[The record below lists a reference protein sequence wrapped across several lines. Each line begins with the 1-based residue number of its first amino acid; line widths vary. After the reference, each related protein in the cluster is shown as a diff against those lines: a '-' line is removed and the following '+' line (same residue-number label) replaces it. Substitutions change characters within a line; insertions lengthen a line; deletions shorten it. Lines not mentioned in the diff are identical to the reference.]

1 MKSIISKLLS
11 SIFIFSSF
19 SAMAQQNV
27 KATSPKP
34 ATIEQN
40 RVIVEQT
47 MAQSKQALASARDAA
62 KVQLEANRGQLNALA
77 SNLRSIE
84 GFEYNYAEK
93 QIDPKDLK
101 SKEISTEV
109 AASKAQ
115 DIYIENNNRTIEIKT
130 WEQPKVKIV
139 TTIFYEGEGT
149 KVSDEEWFEKLNIS
163 LRSAA
168 SSIKIK
174 SGTVGGGSYTI
185 NGSAFAWSSG
195 AGNNTAV
202 FNADGKNIG
211 TQSKLKR
218 QVTIYVPKD
227 NKVDLETKYAE
238 VLISGN
244 LNKFN
249 VDITNGGLEMQDVSN
264 LNLRSKYAN
273 VSTGNIKNG
282 EVELINGRLIMKDA
296 DELDLDTKY
305 ATVEAGTVKKINI
318 RSIND
323 EYELEEV
330 GSLQGRKNYGNLRIT
345 KLNTAFDL
353 EGTNADVKV
362 RNIAASL
369 ESIKINNKY
378 ADIRLPMRNV
388 KSYAVSYIG
397 AYSTVYAGFEKK
409 PMEEKEIASKTSTV
423 KETTLAAVAR
433 PSSNRYNSFAGGDGD
448 ADSHFTATV
457 GDGKGAKLDLKCQNC
472 TVDFK

>member
-1 MKSIISKLLS
+1 MKTIISQLLTG
-11 SIFIFSSF
+11 IFVVASF
-19 SAMAQQNV
+19 STMAQQDV
-27 KATSPKP
+27 KGSSPKP
-34 ATIEQN
+34 AAKEQN
-40 RVIVEQT
+40 KLLTEQS
-47 MAQSKQALASARDAA
+47 MAQSKQELQSAQDEARA
-62 KVQLEANRGQLNALA
+62 QLQANRGQLNALS
-77 SNLRSIE
+77 SNLRSLE
-84 GFEYNYAEK
+84 GLAYTYSEK

-109 AASKAQ
+109 NATKAQ

-139 TTIFYEGEGT
+139 TTIYYEGEGT
-149 KVSDEEWFEKLNIS
+149 KVTDEEWFEKLNIS

-174 SGTVGGGSYTI
+174 SGSVGGGSYTI
-185 NGSAFAWSSG
+185 NGSAFSWSSG

-227 NKVDLETKYAE
+227 NKIDLETKYAE

-244 LNKFN
+244 LNKLN
-249 VDITNGGLEMQDVSN
+249 VDITNGGLELQDVSN
-264 LNLRSKYAN
+264 LTLRSKYAN
-273 VSTGNIKNG
+273 VSTGNLKNA

-305 ATVEAGTVKKINI
+305 ATVEAGTVKKISI

-345 KLNTAFDL
+345 KLNSSFDL
-353 EGTNADVKV
+353 DGTNADVKI

-388 KSYAVSYIG
+388 KNYSVAYLG

-409 PMEEKEIASKTSTV
+409 PMDEKEIASKTSTT
-423 KETTLAAVAR
+423 KELAAVAGTR
-433 PSSNRYNSFAGGDGD
+433 PSASRYNSFAGGDGD

>member
-1 MKSIISKLLS
+1 MKPIISKLLTSIFLVTSLS
-11 SIFIFSSF
+11 SI
-19 SAMAQQNV
+19 AQQDV
-27 KATSPKP
+27 KVSVTKP
-34 ATIEQN
+34 ATAPVEQS
-40 RVIVEQT
+40 RVIAEQD
-47 MAQSKQALASARDAA
+47 MAQSRQKMEVARG
-62 KVQLEANRGQLNALA
+62 QLEANRRQLNAIGTT
-77 SNLRSIE
+77 LRPVE
-84 GFEYNYAEK
+84 GFYYPGADK

-101 SKEISTEV
+101 SKEITTEV
-109 AASKAQ
+109 AASKVQ
-115 DIYIENNNRTIEIKT
+115 DIYIENNSRNIEIKT

-139 TTIFYEGEGT
+139 TTIYYEGEGT

-174 SGTVGGGSYTI
+174 SGTVGSGSYSIAGGS
-185 NGSAFAWSSG
+185 FAWSS
-195 AGNNTAV
+195 GNNTAV

-211 TQSKLKR
+211 SQSKLKR

-244 LNKFN
+244 LNKLN
-249 VDITNGGLEMQDVSN
+249 ADITNGGLEMQDVAN
-264 LNLRSKYAN
+264 LTLRSKYAN
-273 VSTGNIKNG
+273 ISTGNIKYG

-296 DELDLDTKY
+296 NELDLDTKY
-305 ATVEAGTVKKINI
+305 ATIEAGMVKKITL
-318 RSIND
+318 RSTND
-323 EYELEEV
+323 EYEIEEV

-345 KLNTAFDL
+345 KLLNSFELD
-353 EGTNADVKV
+353 GTNADIKV
-362 RNIAASL
+362 RNITASL

-378 ADIRLPMRNV
+378 ADIRLPMREV
-388 KSYAVSYIG
+388 KNYSVTYLG

-409 PMEEKEIASKTSTV
+409 PVLIEKEPLTKSGNAKEDGLAENLRSINRSLARST
-423 KETTLAAVAR
+423 
-433 PSSNRYNSFAGGDGD
+433 GDGD
-448 ADSHFTATV
+448 SDGHFTATV

>member
-1 MKSIISKLLS
+1 MKPIISKFFT
-11 SIFIFSSF
+11 SIFLVSSF
-19 SAMAQQNV
+19 SAFAQQEV
-27 KATSPKP
+27 KVTAPKP
-34 ATIEQN
+34 ATATIEQN
-40 RVIVEQT
+40 RVIAEQN
-47 MAQSKQALASARDAA
+47 MAQSKQRLESARD
-62 KVQLEANRGQLNALA
+62 QLQATRGQLKAL
-77 SNLRSIE
+77 SSTQSPVE
-84 GFEYNYAEK
+84 GFYYPGADK

-109 AASKAQ
+109 AASKVQ

-130 WEQPKVKIV
+130 WEQAKVKIV

-185 NGSAFAWSSG
+185 NGNAFAWSSG
-195 AGNNTAV
+195 GGNNTAV

-244 LNKFN
+244 LNKLN
-249 VDITNGGLEMQDVSN
+249 ADITNGGLEMQDVSN
-264 LNLRSKYAN
+264 LTLRSKYAN
-273 VSTGNIKNG
+273 VSTGNLKYA
-282 EVELINGRLIMKDA
+282 EVELINGRLMMKDA
-296 DELDLDTKY
+296 EDLDLDTKY

-323 EYELEEV
+323 EYELEDV
-330 GSLQGRKNYGNLRIT
+330 SSLQGRKNYGNLRIT
-345 KLNTAFDL
+345 KLNSSMDL

-388 KSYAVSYIG
+388 KSYSVSYLG

-409 PMEEKEIASKTSTV
+409 PVIVEKETLTKSGNAKEDGLAENLRSINRSLARST
-423 KETTLAAVAR
+423 
-433 PSSNRYNSFAGGDGD
+433 GDGD
-448 ADSHFTATV
+448 LDGHFTATV

>member
-1 MKSIISKLLS
+1 MKPIISKLLT
-11 SIFIFSSF
+11 SIFLVSSF
-19 SAMAQQNV
+19 SAFAQQDV
-27 KATSPKP
+27 KVTSPKP
-34 ATIEQN
+34 ATAITEEN
-40 RVIVEQT
+40 RVIAEKD
-47 MAQSKQALASARDAA
+47 MAKSRQKMEAAR
-62 KVQLEANRGQLNALA
+62 VQLGADRAQLNALGTT
-77 SNLRSIE
+77 LRPVE
-84 GFEYNYAEK
+84 GFYFPGADK

-109 AASKAQ
+109 AASKVQ

-139 TTIFYEGEGT
+139 TTIYYEGEGT

-185 NGSAFAWSSG
+185 AGGSYAWSSG
-195 AGNNTAV
+195 SGNNTAV

-211 TQSKLKR
+211 SQSKLKR

-244 LNKFN
+244 LNKLN
-249 VDITNGGLEMQDVSN
+249 VDITNGGLEMQDVAN
-264 LNLRSKYAN
+264 LTLRSKYAN
-273 VSTGNIKNG
+273 INTGNIKYG

-296 DELDLDTKY
+296 NELDLDTKY
-305 ATVEAGTVKKINI
+305 ATVEAAMVKKITL
-318 RSIND
+318 RSTND
-323 EYELEEV
+323 EYEIEEV

-345 KLNTAFDL
+345 KLHNSFELD
-353 EGTNADVKV
+353 GTNADVKV
-362 RNIAASL
+362 RNITASL

-378 ADIRLPMRNV
+378 ADIRLPMREV
-388 KSYAVSYIG
+388 KNYSVTYLG

-409 PMEEKEIASKTSTV
+409 PVIVEKEALTKSGNAKEDGLADNLRSINRSLARST
-423 KETTLAAVAR
+423 
-433 PSSNRYNSFAGGDGD
+433 GDGD
-448 ADSHFTATV
+448 SDGHFTATV

>member
-1 MKSIISKLLS
+1 MKPIISKLLTG
-11 SIFIFSSF
+11 IFFFSSF
-19 SAMAQQNV
+19 SAMAQEDV
-27 KATSPKP
+27 KVSAKKSAT

-40 RVIVEQT
+40 RVMAEQD
-47 MAQSKQALASARDAA
+47 MAQRKQL
-62 KVQLEANRGQLNALA
+62 LEATRGKLEATRGQLNALGTT
-77 SNLRSIE
+77 LRPVE
-84 GFEYNYAEK
+84 GFYYPGAEK

-109 AASKAQ
+109 SATKAQ
-115 DIYIENNNRTIEIKT
+115 DIYIENNNRAIEIKT

-139 TTIFYEGEGT
+139 TTIFYEGEGS
-149 KVSDEEWFEKLNIS
+149 KVTDEEWFEKLNIS

-185 NGSAFAWSSG
+185 NGNAYAWSSG
-195 AGNNTAV
+195 GGNNTAV
-202 FNADGKNIG
+202 FNADGQNIG

-244 LNKFN
+244 LNKLN
-249 VDITNGGLEMQDVSN
+249 ADITNGGLEIQDVAN
-264 LNLRSKYAN
+264 LTLRSKYAN
-273 VSTGNIKNG
+273 VTTGNIKNG

-296 DELDLDTKY
+296 DDLDLDTKY
-305 ATVEAGTVKKINI
+305 ATIEAGTIKKINI
-318 RSIND
+318 RSTND

-345 KLNTAFDL
+345 KLNTAFELD
-353 EGTNADVKV
+353 GTNADVKV

-388 KSYAVSYIG
+388 KSYAVTYLG

-409 PMEEKEIASKTSTV
+409 AVIEKETPVKTGNA
-423 KETTLAAVAR
+423 KEDGLADNLRTINRSLAR
-433 PSSNRYNSFAGGDGD
+433 TGGDGD
-448 ADSHFTATV
+448 NDSHFTATV

>member
-1 MKSIISKLLS
+1 MKPIISKLLTG
-11 SIFIFSSF
+11 IFLVSSF
-19 SAMAQQNV
+19 SATAQQDV
-27 KATSPKP
+27 KVTAPKP
-34 ATIEQN
+34 ATATIEQN
-40 RVIVEQT
+40 RVIAEQN
-47 MAQSKQALASARDAA
+47 MAQSKQHLESARD
-62 KVQLEANRGQLNALA
+62 QLQATRGQLNTIG
-77 SNLRSIE
+77 SNLRAAE
-84 GFEYNYAEK
+84 GFYYPGAEK

-149 KVSDEEWFEKLNIS
+149 KIADEEWFEKLNIS

-174 SGTVGGGSYTI
+174 SGTVGGGTYTI

-195 AGNNTAV
+195 SGNNTAV

-244 LNKFN
+244 LNKLN
-249 VDITNGGLEMQDVSN
+249 ADITNGGLEMQDVSN
-264 LNLRSKYAN
+264 LTLRSKYAN
-273 VSTGNIKNG
+273 ITTGNIKNG

-296 DELDLDTKY
+296 DDLDLDTKY

-318 RSIND
+318 RSVND
-323 EYELEEV
+323 EYELEDV

-345 KLNTAFDL
+345 KLNTAMDL

-388 KSYAVSYIG
+388 KSYAVTYDG

-409 PMEEKEIASKTSTV
+409 PVLVEKEVVSKNSKEPAIAG
-423 KETTLAAVAR
+423 AAR
-433 PSSNRYNSFAGGDGD
+433 PSTNRYTSFAGGDGD
-448 ADSHFTATV
+448 ADGHFTATV

>member
-1 MKSIISKLLS
+1 MKSIISKLLTS
-11 SIFIFSSF
+11 VFFISSF
-19 SAMAQQNV
+19 SAMSQQDV
-27 KATSPKP
+27 KSTSPKP
-34 ATIEQN
+34 ATATVEQN
-40 RVIVEQT
+40 RVIAEQSL
-47 MAQSKQALASARDAA
+47 AQSRQQLDAT
-62 KVQLEANRGQLNALA
+62 RGQLDANRAKLNALGTT
-77 SNLRSIE
+77 LRPVE
-84 GFEYNYAEK
+84 GLYFPGADK

-101 SKEISTEV
+101 SKEITTEV

-115 DIYIENNNRTIEIKT
+115 DIYIENNSRNIEIKS
-130 WEQPKVKIV
+130 WDQPKVKIV
-139 TTIFYEGEGT
+139 TTIYYEGEGT

-163 LRSAA
+163 LRSAT

-185 NGSAFAWSSG
+185 AGGSYAWSS
-195 AGNNTAV
+195 GNNTAV

-211 TQSKLKR
+211 SQSKLKR

-244 LNKFN
+244 LNKLN
-249 VDITNGGLEMQDVSN
+249 VDITNGGLEMQDVAN
-264 LNLRSKYAN
+264 LTLRSKYAN
-273 VSTGNIKNG
+273 INTGNIKYG

-296 DELDLDTKY
+296 NELDLDTKY
-305 ATVEAGTVKKINI
+305 ATVEAAMVKKITL
-318 RSIND
+318 RSTND
-323 EYELEEV
+323 EYEIEEV

-345 KLNTAFDL
+345 KLHNSFELD
-353 EGTNADVKV
+353 GTNADVKV
-362 RNIAASL
+362 RNITASL

-378 ADIRLPMRNV
+378 ADIRLPMREV
-388 KSYAVSYIG
+388 KNYSVTYLG

-409 PMEEKEIASKTSTV
+409 PVIVEKEILTKSGNAKEDGLAENLRSINRSLARST
-423 KETTLAAVAR
+423 
-433 PSSNRYNSFAGGDGD
+433 GDGD
-448 ADSHFTATV
+448 SDGHFTASV

>member
-1 MKSIISKLLS
+1 MKSIISKLLT

-19 SAMAQQNV
+19 SAMAQQDV
-27 KATSPKP
+27 KASSPKP
-34 ATIEQN
+34 ATATIEQN
-40 RVIVEQT
+40 RGIAEQD
-47 MAQSKQALASARDAA
+47 MVQSKQRLELART
-62 KVQLEANRGQLNALA
+62 QLGANRAQLNALGTT
-77 SNLRSIE
+77 LRPVE
-84 GFEYNYAEK
+84 GLYFPGDEK

-101 SKEISTEV
+101 SKEISTELS
-109 AASKAQ
+109 ASKAQ

-130 WEQPKVKIV
+130 WEQAKVKIV

-174 SGTVGGGSYTI
+174 SGTVGSGSYSI
-185 NGSAFAWSSG
+185 AGSSFAWSS
-195 AGNNTAV
+195 GNNTAV

-211 TQSKLKR
+211 SQSKLKR
-218 QVTIYVPKD
+218 QVTIYVPKE
-227 NKVDLETKYAE
+227 NKVDLESKYAE

-244 LNKFN
+244 LNKLN
-249 VDITNGGLEMQDVSN
+249 ADITNGGLEMQDVAN
-264 LNLRSKYAN
+264 LTLRSKYAN
-273 VSTGNIKNG
+273 VNTGNIKYG

-305 ATVEAGTVKKINI
+305 ATIEAGMVKKINI

-388 KSYAVSYIG
+388 KSYAVTYLG

-409 PMEEKEIASKTSTV
+409 AVIEKETPVKTGNSK
-423 KETTLAAVAR
+423 EDGLADNLRTINRSFAR
-433 PSSNRYNSFAGGDGD
+433 AGGDMD
-448 ADSHFTATV
+448 SDSHFTASV

>member
-1 MKSIISKLLS
+1 MKPIISKLLT
-11 SIFIFSSF
+11 SIFLVTSF
-19 SAMAQQNV
+19 SAFAQQDV
-27 KATSPKP
+27 KVTSPKP
-34 ATIEQN
+34 ATATIEQN
-40 RVIVEQT
+40 KVIAEQS
-47 MAQSKQALASARDAA
+47 MIQKRQ
-62 KVQLEANRGQLNALA
+62 QLEASRDQLEASRGQLNALGTT
-77 SNLRSIE
+77 LRPVE
-84 GFEYNYAEK
+84 GFYYSGAEK

-115 DIYIENNNRTIEIKT
+115 DIYIENNNRSIEIKS
-130 WEQPKVKIV
+130 WDQPKVKIV

-174 SGTVGGGSYTI
+174 SGTVGGGSYTV
-185 NGSAFAWSSG
+185 NGNAFAWSSG
-195 AGNNTAV
+195 GGNNTAV

-244 LNKFN
+244 LNKLN
-249 VDITNGGLEMQDVSN
+249 AEITNGGLEMQDVAN
-264 LNLRSKYAN
+264 LTLRSKYAN
-273 VSTGNIKNG
+273 VTTGNIKYG

-296 DELDLDTKY
+296 DDLDLDTKY
-305 ATVEAGTVKKINI
+305 ATIEAGTVKKINI

-323 EYELEEV
+323 EYELEDV

-345 KLNTAFDL
+345 KLNTAL
-353 EGTNADVKV
+353 ELDGTNADVKI

-388 KSYAVSYIG
+388 KSYSVSYLG
-397 AYSTVYAGFEKK
+397 AFSTVYAGFEKK
-409 PMEEKEIASKTSTV
+409 PMDEKEIASKTGTV
-423 KETTLAAVAR
+423 KETAVAGTSR
-433 PSSNRYNSFAGGDGD
+433 QSSNRFPSFGGAEGD
-448 ADSHFTATV
+448 SDSQFTATV

>member
-1 MKSIISKLLS
+1 MKTIISKFLPL
-11 SIFIFSSF
+11 FLVASSF
-19 SAMAQQNV
+19 QVDAQEV
-27 KATSPKP
+27 MSTSPKSSIAEKEK
-34 ATIEQN
+34 ATIAMEQS
-40 RVIVEQT
+40 Q
-47 MAQSKQALASARDAA
+47 KDLAKTKANIAA
-62 KVQLEANRGQLNALA
+62 TRAELA
-77 SNLRSIE
+77 AMSSNLRAVE
-84 GFEYNYAEK
+84 GVYYNYEEK
-93 QIDPKDLK
+93 HIDPKDLK

-109 AASKAQ
+109 NASKAQ
-115 DIYIENNNRTIEIKT
+115 DIFIENNNRTIEIKT

-139 TTIFYEGEGT
+139 TTIYYEGEGT
-149 KVSDEEWFEKLNIS
+149 KITDEEWFEKLNIS

-174 SGTVGGGSYTI
+174 SGSVGGGSYSI

-195 AGNNTAV
+195 QNSNTAV

-244 LNKFN
+244 LSKLNA
-249 VDITNGGLEMQDVSN
+249 DITNGGLDIQDVGN
-264 LNLRSKYAN
+264 LTLRSKYAN
-273 VSTGNIKNG
+273 VTTGNIKNG

-296 DELDLDTKY
+296 DDLDLDTKY
-305 ATVEAGTVKKINI
+305 ATIEAGTVKKISI

-378 ADIRLPMRNV
+378 ADIRLPMRNI
-388 KSYAVSYIG
+388 KSYSVSYIG

-409 PMEEKEIASKTSTV
+409 PIEEKEIAKNNTV
-423 KETTLAAVAR
+423 KETTVAGAAR
-433 PSSNRYNSFAGGDGD
+433 PSVNRYSSFAGGDRD

>member
-1 MKSIISKLLS
+1 MKPIISKLLT
-11 SIFIFSSF
+11 SIFLVSSF
-19 SAMAQQNV
+19 SAFAQQATKPSL
-27 KATSPKP
+27 KAE
-34 ATIEQN
+34 AA
-40 RVIVEQT
+40 RVQAEGDKLQVEGVRI
-47 MAQSKQALASARDAA
+47 QSDAD
-62 KVQLEANRGQLNALA
+62 KL
-77 SNLRSIE
+77 LRNITVVGYKE
-84 GFEYNYAEK
+84 
-93 QIDPKDLK
+93 IDPKDLK

-109 AASKAQ
+109 AASKVQ

-139 TTIFYEGEGT
+139 TTIYYEGEGT

-185 NGSAFAWSSG
+185 AGGSYAWSS
-195 AGNNTAV
+195 GNNTAV
-202 FNADGKNIG
+202 FNSNGQNIG

-244 LNKFN
+244 LNKLN
-249 VDITNGGLEMQDVSN
+249 VDITNGGLEMQDVAN
-264 LNLRSKYAN
+264 LTLRSKYAN
-273 VSTGNIKNG
+273 ISTGNIKYG

-296 DELDLDTKY
+296 NELDLDTKY
-305 ATVEAGTVKKINI
+305 ATVEAAMVKKITL
-318 RSIND
+318 RSTND
-323 EYELEEV
+323 EYEIEEV

-345 KLNTAFDL
+345 KLHNSFELD
-353 EGTNADVKV
+353 GTNADVKV
-362 RNIAASL
+362 RNITASL

-378 ADIRLPMRNV
+378 ADIRLPMREV
-388 KSYAVSYIG
+388 KNYSVTYLG

-409 PMEEKEIASKTSTV
+409 PVIVEKEALTKSGNAKEDGLADNLRSINRSLARST
-423 KETTLAAVAR
+423 
-433 PSSNRYNSFAGGDGD
+433 GDGD
-448 ADSHFTATV
+448 SDGHFTATV

>member
-1 MKSIISKLLS
+1 MKPIISKLLTGIFLVS
-11 SIFIFSSF
+11 SL
-19 SAMAQQNV
+19 SAFAQQDV
-27 KATSPKP
+27 KVTAPKP
-34 ATIEQN
+34 ATATTEQN
-40 RVIVEQT
+40 RVIAEQS
-47 MAQSKQALASARDAA
+47 MAQSRQQLDAT
-62 KVQLEANRGQLNALA
+62 RGQLDANRAKLNAI
-77 SNLRSIE
+77 STTLRPVE
-84 GFEYNYAEK
+84 GFYYPGAEK

-109 AASKAQ
+109 SASKAQ

-130 WEQPKVKIV
+130 WEQAKVKIV

-149 KVSDEEWFEKLNIS
+149 KISDDEWFEKLNIS

-168 SSIKIK
+168 SSIKVK
-174 SGTVGGGSYTI
+174 SGTVGSGSYTI
-185 NGSAFAWSSG
+185 NGNAFAWSSG
-195 AGNNTAV
+195 GGNNTAV
-202 FNADGKNIG
+202 FSADGKNIG

-244 LNKFN
+244 LNKLN
-249 VDITNGGLEMQDVSN
+249 ADITNGGLEMQDVGN
-264 LNLRSKYAN
+264 LTLRSKYAN
-273 VSTGNIKNG
+273 VSAGNIRSA
-282 EVELINGRLIMKDA
+282 EVELINGRFIMKDA
-296 DELDLDTKY
+296 QELDLDTKY
-305 ATVEAGTVKKINI
+305 ATVEAGTVKTITI

-323 EYELEEV
+323 EYELEDV

-345 KLNTAFDL
+345 KLNTALDL

-388 KSYAVSYIG
+388 KSYAVAYIG

-409 PMEEKEIASKTSTV
+409 PVLVEKEPLTKSGNAKEDGLTENLRSINRSLARST
-423 KETTLAAVAR
+423 
-433 PSSNRYNSFAGGDGD
+433 GDGD
-448 ADSHFTATV
+448 SDSHFTATV

>member
-1 MKSIISKLLS
+1 MKPIISKLITG
-11 SIFIFSSF
+11 IFLVSSF
-19 SAMAQQNV
+19 SATAQQDV
-27 KATSPKP
+27 KVTAPKP
-34 ATIEQN
+34 ATATIEQN
-40 RVIVEQT
+40 RVIAEQN
-47 MAQSKQALASARDAA
+47 MAQSKQHLESARD
-62 KVQLEANRGQLNALA
+62 QLQATRGQLNTIG
-77 SNLRSIE
+77 SNLRAAE
-84 GFEYNYAEK
+84 GFYYPGAEK

-149 KVSDEEWFEKLNIS
+149 KIADEEWFEKLNIS

-195 AGNNTAV
+195 SGNNTAV

-244 LNKFN
+244 LNKLN
-249 VDITNGGLEMQDVSN
+249 ADITNGGLEMQDVSN
-264 LNLRSKYAN
+264 LTLRSKYAN
-273 VSTGNIKNG
+273 ITTGNIKNG

-296 DELDLDTKY
+296 DDLDLDTKY

-323 EYELEEV
+323 EYELEDV

-345 KLNTAFDL
+345 KLNTAMDL

-388 KSYAVSYIG
+388 KSYSVSYLG

-409 PMEEKEIASKTSTV
+409 PMDEKEIASKMGPV
-423 KETTLAAVAR
+423 KEAAIAGATR
-433 PSSNRYNSFAGGDGD
+433 PSTNRYTSFAGGDGD
-448 ADSHFTATV
+448 ADGHFTATV

>member
-1 MKSIISKLLS
+1 MKPIISKLLT
-11 SIFIFSSF
+11 SIFLVTSF
-19 SAMAQQNV
+19 SAFAQQDV
-27 KATSPKP
+27 KVTSPKP
-34 ATIEQN
+34 ATANIEQN
-40 RVIVEQT
+40 RVIAEQD
-47 MAQSKQALASARDAA
+47 MVQSKQKLEVARG
-62 KVQLEANRGQLNALA
+62 QLEANRRQLNALGTT
-77 SNLRSIE
+77 LKPVE
-84 GFEYNYAEK
+84 GFYYPGADK

-101 SKEISTEV
+101 SKEITTEV

-115 DIYIENNNRTIEIKT
+115 DIYIENNNRSIEIKS
-130 WEQPKVKIV
+130 WDQPKVKIV

-174 SGTVGGGSYTI
+174 SGTVGGGSYTV
-185 NGSAFAWSSG
+185 NGNAFAWSSG
-195 AGNNTAV
+195 GGNNTAV
-202 FNADGKNIG
+202 FNADGVNIG

-244 LNKFN
+244 LNKLN
-249 VDITNGGLEMQDVSN
+249 AEITNGGLEMQDVAN
-264 LNLRSKYAN
+264 LTLRSKYAN
-273 VSTGNIKNG
+273 VTTGNIKYG

-296 DELDLDTKY
+296 DDLDLDTKY
-305 ATVEAGTVKKINI
+305 ATIEAGTVKKINI

-323 EYELEEV
+323 EYELEDV

-345 KLNTAFDL
+345 KLNTAL
-353 EGTNADVKV
+353 ELDGTNADVKI

-388 KSYAVSYIG
+388 KSYAVTYLG
-397 AYSTVYAGFEKK
+397 TYSTVYAGFEKK
-409 PMEEKEIASKTSTV
+409 AVIEKETPVKTGNTKEDGLADNLRSINRSIA
-423 KETTLAAVAR
+423 R
-433 PSSNRYNSFAGGDGD
+433 AGGDGD

>member
-1 MKSIISKLLS
+1 MKSIISKLLTG
-11 SIFIFSSF
+11 IFLVTSF
-19 SAMAQQNV
+19 TSMAQQDV
-27 KATSPKP
+27 KASSPKP
-34 ATIEQN
+34 ATATMEQDK
-40 RVIVEQT
+40 VIAEQD
-47 MAQSKQALASARDAA
+47 MVQSKQRLELART
-62 KVQLEANRGQLNALA
+62 QLGANRAQLNAL
-77 SNLRSIE
+77 STTLRPVE
-84 GFEYNYAEK
+84 GLYFPGADK

-109 AASKAQ
+109 SASKAQ

-185 NGSAFAWSSG
+185 NGSAYAWSSG
-195 AGNNTAV
+195 SGNNTAV
-202 FNADGKNIG
+202 FNSNGQNIG

-244 LNKFN
+244 LNKLN
-249 VDITNGGLEMQDVSN
+249 ADITNGGLEMQDVAN
-264 LNLRSKYAN
+264 LTLRSKYAN
-273 VSTGNIKNG
+273 VSTGNIRTG

-305 ATVEAGTVKKINI
+305 ATIEAGLVKKINI

-362 RNIAASL
+362 RNIAATL

-388 KSYAVSYIG
+388 KSYAVTYLG

-409 PMEEKEIASKTSTV
+409 PVIEKETPVKTGNSK
-423 KETTLAAVAR
+423 EDGLADNLRTINRSFAR
-433 PSSNRYNSFAGGDGD
+433 AGGDGD
-448 ADSHFTATV
+448 ADSHFTASV

>member
-1 MKSIISKLLS
+1 MKSIISKLLT

-19 SAMAQQNV
+19 SAMAQQDV
-27 KATSPKP
+27 KASSPKP
-34 ATIEQN
+34 ATATIEQN
-40 RVIVEQT
+40 RVIAEQD
-47 MAQSKQALASARDAA
+47 MVQSKQRLELART
-62 KVQLEANRGQLNALA
+62 QLGANRAQLNALG
-77 SNLRSIE
+77 SNLRTIE
-84 GFEYNYAEK
+84 GFSYNYSEK

-101 SKEISTEV
+101 SKEISTEIS
-109 AASKAQ
+109 ASKAQ

-185 NGSAFAWSSG
+185 NGSAYAWSSG

-202 FNADGKNIG
+202 FNANGQNIG

-227 NKVDLETKYAE
+227 NKVDLESKYAE

-244 LNKFN
+244 LNKLN
-249 VDITNGGLEMQDVSN
+249 ADITNGGLEMQDVAN
-264 LNLRSKYAN
+264 LTLRSKYAN
-273 VSTGNIKNG
+273 VNTGNIKYG

-305 ATVEAGTVKKINI
+305 ATIEAGMVKKINI

-388 KSYAVSYIG
+388 KSYAVTYLG

-409 PMEEKEIASKTSTV
+409 AVIEKEIPVKTGNSK
-423 KETTLAAVAR
+423 EDGLADNLRTINRSFAR
-433 PSSNRYNSFAGGDGD
+433 AGGDMD
-448 ADSHFTATV
+448 SDSHFTASV

>member
-1 MKSIISKLLS
+1 MKSIISKLLT

-19 SAMAQQNV
+19 SAMAQQDV
-27 KATSPKP
+27 KASSPNP
-34 ATIEQN
+34 ATATIEQN
-40 RVIVEQT
+40 RVIAEQD
-47 MAQSKQALASARDAA
+47 MVQSKQRLELART
-62 KVQLEANRGQLNALA
+62 QLGANRAQLNALG
-77 SNLRSIE
+77 SNLRTIE
-84 GFEYNYAEK
+84 GFSYNYSEK

-101 SKEISTEV
+101 SKEISTEIS
-109 AASKAQ
+109 ASKAQ

-185 NGSAFAWSSG
+185 NGSAYAWSSG

-202 FNADGKNIG
+202 FNANGQNIG

-227 NKVDLETKYAE
+227 NKVDLESKYAE

-244 LNKFN
+244 LNKLN
-249 VDITNGGLEMQDVSN
+249 ADITNGGLEMQDVAN
-264 LNLRSKYAN
+264 LTLRSKYAN
-273 VSTGNIKNG
+273 VNTGNIKYG

-305 ATVEAGTVKKINI
+305 ATIEAGMVKKINI

-388 KSYAVSYIG
+388 KSYAVTYLG

-409 PMEEKEIASKTSTV
+409 AVIEKEIPVKTGNSK
-423 KETTLAAVAR
+423 EDGLADNLRTINRSFAR
-433 PSSNRYNSFAGGDGD
+433 AGGDMD
-448 ADSHFTATV
+448 SDSHFTASV